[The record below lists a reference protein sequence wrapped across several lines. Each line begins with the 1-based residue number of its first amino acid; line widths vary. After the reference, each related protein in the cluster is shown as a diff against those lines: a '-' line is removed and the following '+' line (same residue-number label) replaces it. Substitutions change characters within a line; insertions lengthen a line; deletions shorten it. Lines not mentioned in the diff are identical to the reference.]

1 MSEHNEC
8 VKICDHINTDN
19 DDIEDEDNCHNLAAA
34 RIDVDACVDDIRVWE
49 YVFSTRLNDEYTI

>member
-34 RIDVDACVDDIRVWE
+34 RIDVDAWVDDIRVWE